1 MRALQYLNRYLK
13 KYRLLLLLGLLFT
26 VSSRV
31 FAVIAP
37 SLVGDSITEI
47 EQFIQSGATDLTSIK
62 KVLLTNIALITGA
75 ALISVGF
82 TFAMRQTI
90 INVSRHIEF
99 DLKNTIYDHYQKL
112 SLRFYK
118 QNRTGDLMNR
128 ISEDVSKV
136 RMYVGPALMY
146 SINTFTLFII
156 VIGYMISV
164 APKLTLYT
172 LLPLPI
178 LSFMI
183 YRLSKAIHE
192 RSTLVQEMLSQL
204 STFTQESFSG
214 INVIKSYAIEPD
226 RMSEMRRVS
235 AESHSKNMSLVQV
248 QAWFFPMMI
257 LLIGI
262 SNILVIFIGGT
273 QYINGQIELGI
284 LAEFIIYVNMLTWPV
299 ATVGWVTSIVQQ
311 AEASQKRINE
321 FLGQEPEIQDSNTT
335 YKNLDSVAIAFKNV
349 HFTYDDTGIHAL
361 NDVSF
366 ELAEG
371 KTLAVIGPTGSG
383 KTTLLQL
390 LSKTYLPNSG
400 EVMLGGNPLNAYTQL
415 DIRNAM
421 SVVPQ
426 QPFLFSDSIAYNI
439 RFGKQEATQEEVE
452 LAAKQAAVHE
462 NIIDFKAKYDTIVGE
477 RGITLSG
484 GQKQRVSIAR
494 ALIKK
499 SKLLLLDDCLS
510 AVDTKTEET
519 ILSLLKAKKDT
530 TTVIVCHRVSSAKNA
545 DFILTLK
552 NGKVEQ
558 FGSHKSLVN
567 KEGYYKELYT
577 QQQLKEKSEE
587 ILYHG

>member
-13 KYRLLLLLGLLFT
+13 KYRPLLLLGLLFT

-47 EQFIQSGATDLTSIK
+47 EQFIQSGATDLTDIK
-62 KVLLTNIALITGA
+62 KVLLTNIALIIGA
-75 ALISVGF
+75 ALISGGF
-82 TFAMRQTI
+82 TFAMRQSI

-118 QNRTGDLMNR
+118 QNRTGDLMSR
-128 ISEDVSKV
+128 ISEDVSRV

-146 SINTFTLFII
+146 SVNTITLFVI
-156 VIGYMISV
+156 VISYMVSV

-178 LSFMI
+178 LSVMI
-183 YRLSKAIHE
+183 YKLSKAIHE
-192 RSTLVQEMLSQL
+192 RSTLVQQMLSQL
-204 STFTQESFSG
+204 STFAQESFSG
-214 INVIKSYAIEPD
+214 INVIKSYAIEPN
-226 RMSEMRRVS
+226 RIAEMERIS
-235 AESHSKNMSLVQV
+235 AESRTKNMSLVQV

-262 SNILVIFIGGT
+262 SNVLMIFIGGS
-273 QYINGQIELGI
+273 QYIAGQIELGV

-321 FLGQEPEIQDSNTT
+321 FLGQEPEIQDSTKTLN
-335 YKNLDSVAIAFKNV
+335 SIAQMSIAFDNV

-361 NDVSF
+361 KGVSF
-366 ELAEG
+366 ALEEG
-371 KTLAVIGPTGSG
+371 KTIAVMGPTGAG

-390 LSKTYLPNSG
+390 LSKTYLPHSG
-400 EVMLGGNPLNAYTQL
+400 EVLLGGISINNYAQN
-415 DIRNAM
+415 DIREAM
-421 SVVPQ
+421 GVVPQ
-426 QPFLFSDSIAYNI
+426 QPFLFSDTIANNI
-439 RFGKQEATQEEVE
+439 RFGKQDATEEEIEA
-452 LAAKQAAVHE
+452 AAKQAAVHD
-462 NIIDFKAKYDTIVGE
+462 NIIAFSEKYETMLGE

-494 ALIKK
+494 ALIKQPR
-499 SKLLLLDDCLS
+499 LLLLDDCLS
-510 AVDTKTEET
+510 AVDTETEEA
-519 ILSLLKAKKDT
+519 ILTSLKASNKNT

-545 DFILTLK
+545 DYVLILQDGEVAQFGTHASLLK
-552 NGKVEQ
+552 ND
-558 FGSHKSLVN
+558 
-567 KEGYYKELYT
+567 GYYKDLYA
-577 QQQLKEKSEE
+577 QQRLEE
-587 ILYHG
+587 EAM

>member
-1 MRALQYLNRYLK
+1 M
-13 KYRLLLLLGLLFT
+13 LLGLLFT

-31 FAVIAP
+31 FAVLAP

-47 EQFIQSGATDLTSIK
+47 EQFIQSGATDLTDIK
-62 KVLLTNIALITGA
+62 KVLLTNIALIIGA
-75 ALISVGF
+75 ALISGGF

-118 QNRTGDLMNR
+118 QNRTGDLMSR
-128 ISEDVSKV
+128 ISEDVSRV

-146 SINTFTLFII
+146 SVNTITLFVI
-156 VIGYMISV
+156 VISYMVSV

-178 LSFMI
+178 LSVMI
-183 YRLSKAIHE
+183 YKLSKAIHE
-192 RSTLVQEMLSQL
+192 RSTLVQQMLSQL
-204 STFTQESFSG
+204 STFAQESFSG
-214 INVIKSYAIEPD
+214 VNVIKSYAIEPN
-226 RMSEMRRVS
+226 RIAEMERIS
-235 AESHSKNMSLVQV
+235 AESRTKNMSLVQV

-262 SNILVIFIGGT
+262 SNVLVIFIGGS
-273 QYINGQIELGI
+273 QYIAGQIELGV

-335 YKNLDSVAIAFKNV
+335 FNTLEETSIAFKNV

-361 NDVSF
+361 QGVSF
-366 ELAEG
+366 ALEAG
-371 KTLAVIGPTGSG
+371 KTIAVMGPTGAG

-390 LSKTYLPNSG
+390 LSKTYLPHSG
-400 EVMLGGNPLNAYTQL
+400 EVMLGGKSINDYAQN
-415 DIRNAM
+415 DIREAM
-421 SVVPQ
+421 GVVPQ
-426 QPFLFSDSIAYNI
+426 QPFLFSDTIANNI
-439 RFGKQEATQEEVE
+439 RFGKQDATEEE
-452 LAAKQAAVHE
+452 IQAAAKQAAVHD
-462 NIIDFKAKYDTIVGE
+462 NIIAFSEKYETMLGE

-494 ALIKK
+494 ALIKQP
-499 SKLLLLDDCLS
+499 KLLLLDDCLS
-510 AVDTKTEET
+510 AVDTETEEA
-519 ILSLLKAKKDT
+519 ILTSLKATNKNT

-545 DFILTLK
+545 DYILILK
-552 NGKVEQ
+552 DGSVTQ
-558 FGSHKSLVN
+558 FGTHAALIKDD
-567 KEGYYKELYT
+567 GYYKDLYA
-577 QQQLKEKSEE
+577 QQRLEE
-587 ILYHG
+587 ENL

>member
-13 KYRLLLLLGLLFT
+13 KYRPLLLLGLLFT

-47 EQFIQSGATDLTSIK
+47 EQFIQSGATDLTDIK
-62 KVLLTNIALITGA
+62 KVLLTNIALIIGA
-75 ALISVGF
+75 ALISGGF
-82 TFAMRQTI
+82 TFAMRQSI

-118 QNRTGDLMNR
+118 QNRTGDLMSR
-128 ISEDVSKV
+128 ISEDVSRV

-146 SINTFTLFII
+146 SVNTITLFVI
-156 VIGYMISV
+156 VISYMVSV

-172 LLPLPI
+172 LLPLPV
-178 LSFMI
+178 LSVMI
-183 YRLSKAIHE
+183 YKLSKAIHE
-192 RSTLVQEMLSQL
+192 RSTLVQQMLSQL
-204 STFTQESFSG
+204 STFAQESFSG
-214 INVIKSYAIEPD
+214 INVIKSYAIEPN
-226 RMSEMRRVS
+226 RIAEMERVS
-235 AESHSKNMSLVQV
+235 AESRTKNMSLVQV

-262 SNILVIFIGGT
+262 SNVLVIFIGGS
-273 QYINGQIELGI
+273 QYIAGQIELGV

-321 FLGQEPEIQDSNTT
+321 FLGQEPEIQDSTKTLN
-335 YKNLDSVAIAFKNV
+335 SIAQISIAFDNV

-361 NDVSF
+361 KGVSF
-366 ELAEG
+366 ALEEG
-371 KTLAVIGPTGSG
+371 KTIAVMGPTGAG

-390 LSKTYLPNSG
+390 LSKTYLPHSG
-400 EVMLGGNPLNAYTQL
+400 EVLLGGKSINDYAQN
-415 DIRNAM
+415 DIREAM
-421 SVVPQ
+421 GVVPQ
-426 QPFLFSDSIAYNI
+426 QPFLFSDTIANNI
-439 RFGKQEATQEEVE
+439 RFGKQDATEEEIEA
-452 LAAKQAAVHE
+452 AAKQAAVHD
-462 NIIDFKAKYDTIVGE
+462 NIIAFSEKYDTMLGE

-494 ALIKK
+494 ALIKQP
-499 SKLLLLDDCLS
+499 KLLLLDDCLS
-510 AVDTKTEET
+510 AVDTETEEA
-519 ILSLLKAKKDT
+519 ILTSLKASNKNT

-545 DFILTLK
+545 DYVLILQDGEVAQFGTHASLLK
-552 NGKVEQ
+552 ND
-558 FGSHKSLVN
+558 
-567 KEGYYKELYT
+567 GYYKDLYA
-577 QQQLKEKSEE
+577 QQRLEE
-587 ILYHG
+587 EDM

>member
-1 MRALQYLNRYLK
+1 M
-13 KYRLLLLLGLLFT
+13 LLGLLFT

-31 FAVIAP
+31 FAVLAP

-62 KVLLTNIALITGA
+62 KVLLTNIALIVGA
-75 ALISVGF
+75 ALISGGF

-146 SINTFTLFII
+146 SINTATLFII
-156 VIGYMISV
+156 VISYMASV

-192 RSTLVQEMLSQL
+192 RSTLVQVMLSQL
-204 STFTQESFSG
+204 STFAQESFSG
-214 INVIKSYAIEPD
+214 INVIKSYAIESD
-226 RMSEMRRVS
+226 RMAEMQRIS
-235 AESHSKNMSLVQV
+235 AESRKKNMSLVQV

-262 SNILVIFIGGT
+262 SNILVIFIGGS
-273 QYINGQIELGI
+273 QYINGQIELGV

-321 FLGQEPEIQDSNTT
+321 FLGQEPEIQDNSKANKT
-335 YKNLDSVAIAFKNV
+335 LDDFGITFKNV
-349 HFTYDDTGIHAL
+349 DFTYDDTGIHAL

-371 KTLAVIGPTGSG
+371 KTLAVMGPTGSG

-390 LSKTYLPNSG
+390 LSKTYLPHSG
-400 EVMLGGNPLNAYTQL
+400 EVMLGGNPLDAYSQH

-421 SVVPQ
+421 GVVPQ
-426 QPFLFSDSIAYNI
+426 QAFLFSDTIANNI
-439 RFGKQEATQEEVE
+439 RFGKQDATQEEIE
-452 LAAKQAAVHE
+452 TAAKQAAVHE
-462 NIIDFKAKYDTIVGE
+462 NIIDFAAKYDTMLGE

-494 ALIKK
+494 ALIKQP
-499 SKLLLLDDCLS
+499 KLLLLDDCLS
-510 AVDTKTEET
+510 AVDTETEEA
-519 ILSLLKAKKDT
+519 ILLSLKAKKET

-545 DFILTLK
+545 DYILILN
-552 NGKVEQ
+552 NGKVAQ

-577 QQQLKEKSEE
+577 QQRLEE
-587 ILYHG
+587 ESVEIS